1 VFLVVPRNRK
11 ENQNEESRKKEIERA
26 YCFACMAFILIGFVS
41 GCIKRY
47 KRIPEDRKKKELQ

>member
-1 VFLVVPRNRK
+1 VVPRNRK